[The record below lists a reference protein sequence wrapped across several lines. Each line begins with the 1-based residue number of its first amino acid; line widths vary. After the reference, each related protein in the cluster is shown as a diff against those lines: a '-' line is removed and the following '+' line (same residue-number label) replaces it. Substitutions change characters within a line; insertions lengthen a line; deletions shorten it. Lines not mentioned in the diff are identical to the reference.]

1 MSARPYAYCFSL
13 FLLML
18 LTACGAEQPS
28 QTPPTPP
35 PVNYTLIFID
45 KTVSVKTEDDFVKKK
60 YEKALEMLVRHG
72 IRKQGD
78 KIDLYFLH
86 ENTARGK
93 VFSYTCRI
101 AMPDTMGMNPTD
113 VAMAKSN
120 YGLMLRKEK
129 RKVLERCLKALD
141 MPNENYSKLYT
152 DLWASLHIIDKR
164 RARLPFDAHVRV
176 CYLSDMVESMPGS
189 GRRDFFKKPPYSQKQ
204 AVQYAEEDL
213 QQFADLELAG
223 IEVFYVLPFS
233 PTTPASQNNPW
244 IITYWETIFQSLDV
258 ADFAELEEESLLQ

>member
-1 MSARPYAYCFSL
+1 MKRHFYAYCL
-13 FLLML
+13 FILVSWLIA
-18 LTACGAEQPS
+18 ACGSEQPP
-28 QTPPTPP
+28 QMPPVPP

-45 KTVSVKTEDDFVKKK
+45 KTVSVNTDDDFVRNK
-60 YEKALEMLVRHG
+60 YDKALEMLVQHG
-72 IRKQGD
+72 IQKKGD
-78 KIDLYFLH
+78 KVEVYFLH

-93 VFSYTCRI
+93 VFSYTCRA
-101 AMPDTMGMNPTD
+101 AMPDTTAMNPTD

-120 YGLMLRKEK
+120 YALMLRKEQS
-129 RKVLERCLKALD
+129 KVLKRCLQALD

-164 RARLPFDAHVRV
+164 RARLPIDARVRV

-204 AVQYAEEDL
+204 AIQYAEEDL
-213 QQFADLELAG
+213 QQFAALDLAD

-244 IITYWETIFQSLDV
+244 IITYWETIFQGLDV
-258 ADFAELEEESLLQ
+258 AEFAELEEESLLP